1 MIVAAGINVAVL
13 FAIIAMMLILSGRA
27 DAVSD
32 SGPKRVVSWG
42 KVIIILPLGLLIN
55 SLILCGAIRMMQ
67 LRNRGLAITAAILA
81 LIAAPGNIIGLP
93 MGIWALVVLSRREIM
108 ETFATVQDSM
118 ERPAPWS

>member
-81 LIAAPGNIIGLP
+81 LIAAPGTRVERGAPLLLP
-93 MGIWALVVLSRREIM
+93 GGALCYAVAS
-108 ETFATVQDSM
+108 
-118 ERPAPWS
+118 